1 MKRQIIIGLILLI
14 WITMQAQKKNGYL
27 SITAG
32 GGLHGLSYNLHD
44 GSQKGQF
51 GYTLNVGYSYFF
63 THNWGL
69 QSGIGLQSFNAES
82 TLNYLSS
89 VADVDSDGD
98 SFVFRT
104 NYKNWKEKQEALFFN
119 IPLALQY
126 RRSIGKKFGLLGSA
140 GVQISI
146 PINTSYINTGG
157 EIVSTG
163 YYSQWNVELKHMP
176 QHGFSTNTIDY
187 KGKLSLNPSYMGIV
201 DLGSIYTLSSIV
213 DLYVGGYINYGL
225 NNVIQVSNKEIFQ
238 PNGVYN
244 GVLESTQTSK
254 VNLVAIGI
262 KVGIYFKLDKVT
274 RCGCLQMN

>member
-14 WITMQAQKKNGYL
+14 WIAMQAQEKKGYL
-27 SITAG
+27 SITVG
-32 GGLHGLSYNLHD
+32 GGINGLSYNLHD

-69 QSGIGLQSFNAES
+69 QSGIGLLSFNAES
-82 TLNYLSS
+82 TLNHLSS
-89 VADVDSDGD
+89 VPDVDSDGD
-98 SFVFRT
+98 FYVFRT
-104 NYKNWKEKQEALFFN
+104 NYKNWKEKQEALFFD

-126 RRSIGKKFGLLGSA
+126 RCSIGKKFGLLGSA

-146 PINTSYINTGG
+146 PVNTSYRNTGG
-157 EIVSTG
+157 EITSTG
-163 YYSQWNVELKHMP
+163 YYNQWNVELKHMP
-176 QHGFSTNTIDY
+176 QHGFFTNSIDY
-187 KGKLSLNPSYMGIV
+187 KGRLSLNPSYMGIV
-201 DLGSIYTLSSIV
+201 DLGGLYTLSSNI
-213 DLYVGGYINYGL
+213 DLYAGGFINYGL
-225 NNVIQVSNKEIFQ
+225 NNVLELSKKEIIQ

-244 GVLESTQTSK
+244 GVFGSTQTSK
-254 VNLVAIGI
+254 VNLIAIGI